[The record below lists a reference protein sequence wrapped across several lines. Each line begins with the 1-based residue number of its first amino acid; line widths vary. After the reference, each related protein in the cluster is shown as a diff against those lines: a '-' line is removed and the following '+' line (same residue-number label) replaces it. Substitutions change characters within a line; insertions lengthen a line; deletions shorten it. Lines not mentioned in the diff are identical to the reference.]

1 MHMSSNI
8 FIPFRLVNNLF
19 KGENALMQG
28 GIQTKHY
35 SIDFPLDV
43 FFWFLGKDILVPLQN
58 QEFSKQ
64 PFFHHNIF

>member
-1 MHMSSNI
+1 
-8 FIPFRLVNNLF
+8 
-19 KGENALMQG
+19 MQG